1 MQLRELLNNQQ
12 VLAPLVS
19 AKPMGQENSLNAFNQ
34 ILTEKTNDS
43 APKRNMNNQRPE
55 QTSPLRR
62 EGIAVGSRN
71 ETPQFEPVKSSE
83 QNVEKKETTHSK
95 EDKSKKNVSE
105 PKENGESEKIKKLIK
120 ERLKK
125 NTGLNDQEIDVMISS
140 FMAEPSK
147 ILEFFDSNDAFV
159 SALSDLIVGLELN
172 EVLHEEM
179 STKDMQQLLHQLER
193 LIDSL
198 TKHSVERD
206 DSNQHA
212 DKEQGKAFDMKV
224 VNSLS
229 RLASELK
236 NMDVEENDIKP
247 NEIRKMVV
255 EALIRPEQQPVK
267 GELAKTET
275 EVETDLPLV
284 NLSSD
289 LKKTQTEN
297 MLRTNTS
304 ERIQDSNIIKS
315 DDVTLATLKT
325 NESIVQ
331 AVHVEDAGASTEES
345 GKGAFAHQIMMKQ
358 GNMTTTQTVQTSPA
372 QRQEIF
378 TQIMDAI
385 KGHIKLSDDG
395 TTMLIKLQPEQ
406 LGNVE
411 LKLNLHKGIVL
422 AEIKVENEMVKA
434 AIESNLDDLKQS
446 LSNKGYAIDQLNVSV
461 DSGKKNRQEAFG
473 GSRKNKASE
482 KNDKNESVETVG
494 SINRYVADE
503 YEGSTINYYG

>member
-1 MQLRELLNNQQ
+1 
-12 VLAPLVS
+12 
-19 AKPMGQENSLNAFNQ
+19 
-34 ILTEKTNDS
+34 
-43 APKRNMNNQRPE
+43 
-55 QTSPLRR
+55 
-62 EGIAVGSRN
+62 
-71 ETPQFEPVKSSE
+71 
-83 QNVEKKETTHSK
+83 
-95 EDKSKKNVSE
+95 
-105 PKENGESEKIKKLIK
+105 
-120 ERLKK
+120 
-125 NTGLNDQEIDVMISS
+125 
-140 FMAEPSK
+140 
-147 ILEFFDSNDAFV
+147 
-159 SALSDLIVGLELN
+159 
-172 EVLHEEM
+172 
-179 STKDMQQLLHQLER
+179 
-193 LIDSL
+193 
-198 TKHSVERD
+198 
-206 DSNQHA
+206 
-212 DKEQGKAFDMKV
+212 
-224 VNSLS
+224 
-229 RLASELK
+229 
-236 NMDVEENDIKP
+236 
-247 NEIRKMVV
+247 
-255 EALIRPEQQPVK
+255 
-267 GELAKTET
+267 
-275 EVETDLPLV
+275 
-284 NLSSD
+284 
-289 LKKTQTEN
+289 